1 MTEGGGGGALSV
13 FRALRLLR
21 VLKFLSKVKSLQIVA
36 AAVVAT
42 MGNLSQTV
50 LLLMLFL
57 LQASVIGLQLF
68 SGRYC
73 AGAGAAW
80 LCPPPVAHFPPLRP
94 RGYTSRATPLPLPRF
109 LTPSQPF

>member
-80 LCPPPVAHFPPLRP
+80 LCAPPSGA
-94 RGYTSRATPLPLPRF
+94 LPAAQTARLHITRNS
-109 LTPSQPF
+109 TPSPRAF